1 MAPWAPVDCS
11 SKLVLMIF
19 CWHSVVMSL
28 STIILVRRTN
38 KRMQERKITRKCTPR
53 MRKALIKGLLNRN
66 DRKSPYLMDLLEV
79 KLSYSIF
86 VHPLSILKII
96 MYILNVTNVNFYIL
110 SISWWGST
118 ITSGFFRGKVDT
130 KIVCDTKWTVLFRR
144 MTGWTTK

>member
-1 MAPWAPVDCS
+1 
-11 SKLVLMIF
+11 
-19 CWHSVVMSL
+19 
-28 STIILVRRTN
+28 
-38 KRMQERKITRKCTPR
+38 

-110 SISWWGST
+110 SIS
-118 ITSGFFRGKVDT
+118 
-130 KIVCDTKWTVLFRR
+130 
-144 MTGWTTK
+144 